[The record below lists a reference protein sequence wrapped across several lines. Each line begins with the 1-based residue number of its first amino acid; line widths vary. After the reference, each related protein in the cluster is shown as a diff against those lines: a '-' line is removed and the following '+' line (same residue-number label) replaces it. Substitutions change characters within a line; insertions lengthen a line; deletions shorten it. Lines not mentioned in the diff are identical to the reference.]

1 MRIIA
6 VDDEELALE
15 RLMTAIQQAA
25 PEAELHGFFYPEDAL
40 AFLQNN
46 GCDVA
51 FLDVEMADISGVELA
66 RKLKEK
72 NPDVNIIFATG
83 FSRYREAAFDLH
95 ASGYLTKPITTDKV
109 RKELAELR
117 RPVAKAK
124 RMRVQTFGN
133 FEVYVDGRPLE
144 FRYSR
149 TKEMLAYLVDRQGAL
164 CTVGGVQAVLFEDE
178 TGHESYMKSLRQDLQ
193 VTLDEAGCGGVL
205 VKQWGKLA
213 VQTSAFDCDYYDW
226 REGRREGISYQGE
239 YMSQYSWGEE
249 TNALLAGDEH
259 SRGKAAEKEALNQT

>member
-1 MRIIA
+1 M
-6 VDDEELALE
+6 
-15 RLMTAIQQAA
+15 
-25 PEAELHGFFYPEDAL
+25 
-40 AFLQNN
+40 
-46 GCDVA
+46 
-51 FLDVEMADISGVELA
+51 
-66 RKLKEK
+66 
-72 NPDVNIIFATG
+72 NIIFATG

-164 CTVGGVQAVLFEDE
+164 CTVGEVQAVLFEDE

-226 REGRREGISYQGE
+226 REGRREGLSYQGE
-239 YMSQYSWGEE
+239 YMSQYRRGFEPDLTARRTSCVWFRRIPGRLLLRIERRRRIILLRGRPRPGRFASLYH
-249 TNALLAGDEH
+249 ALPADCNRKPPAPLFDG
-259 SRGKAAEKEALNQT
+259 

>member
-25 PEAELHGFFYPEDAL
+25 PGAELHGFFYPEDAL
-40 AFLQNN
+40 AFLQSN

-66 RKLKEK
+66 HRLKEK

-83 FSRYREAAFDLH
+83 FSHYRDAAFDLH
-95 ASGYLTKPITTDKV
+95 ASGYLTKPITADKV

-117 RPVAKAK
+117 RPVAHGK
-124 RMRVQTFGN
+124 RVRIQTFGN
-133 FEVYVDGRPLE
+133 FEVYVDGKPLE
-144 FRYSR
+144 FKYNRS
-149 TKEMLAYLVDRQGAL
+149 KELLAYLVDRRGAL
-164 CTVGGVQAVLFEDE
+164 CTMGEIQAVLFEDE
-178 TGHESYMKSLRQDLQ
+178 AGHESYLKSLRRDLQ
-193 VTLDEAGCGGVL
+193 VTLDEAGCGDVL

-213 VQTSAFDCDYYDW
+213 VQPQTFDCDYYDW
-226 REGRREGISYQGE
+226 REGRREGLSYHGE
-239 YMSQYSWGEE
+239 YMTQYSWSED
-249 TNALLAGDEH
+249 TNALLAEEEL
-259 SRGKAAEKEALNQT
+259 SLS

>member
-6 VDDEELALE
+6 VDDEELALD

-25 PEAELHGFFYPEDAL
+25 PGAELHGFFYPEDAL
-40 AFLQNN
+40 AFLQGN

-51 FLDVEMADISGVELA
+51 FLDVEMADVSGVELA
-66 RKLKEK
+66 RQLKAC

-83 FSRYREAAFDLH
+83 FSHYRDAAFDLH
-95 ASGYLTKPITTDKV
+95 ASGYLTKPITADKV

-117 RPVAKAK
+117 RPVAQTK

-144 FRYSR
+144 FKYSR
-149 TKEMLAYLVDRQGAL
+149 TKELLAYLVDRRGAL
-164 CTVGGVQAVLFEDE
+164 CTMGEIQAVLFEDE
-178 TGHESYMKSLRQDLQ
+178 MGHESYIKSLRRDLQ
-193 VTLDEAGCGGVL
+193 VTLEEAGCGGVL
-205 VKQWGKLA
+205 VRQWGKLA
-213 VQTSAFDCDYYDW
+213 VQPKTFDCDYYDW
-226 REGRREGISYQGE
+226 REGRREGLSYHGE

-249 TNALLAGDEH
+249 TNALLAEEEV
-259 SRGKAAEKEALNQT
+259 SL